1 MHAPEFLLPLATGLA
16 GAAMLGVVTVK
27 PATAQQTPSPPQQN
41 SGAGAGGE
49 NNGEDFTR
57 PLISFRYAANID
69 PQLETAAIPAR
80 SVR

>member
-1 MHAPEFLLPLATGLA
+1 LATGLA